1 MVEQLDQSELVSFT
15 ELLLTNSIQ
24 VDTLTQLLIEKGTIT
39 EDEFYTKL
47 KQIQMEYRSK
57 DDD

>member
-24 VDTLTQLLIEKGTIT
+24 VVTLTQLLIEK
-39 EDEFYTKL
+39 
-47 KQIQMEYRSK
+47 
-57 DDD
+57 